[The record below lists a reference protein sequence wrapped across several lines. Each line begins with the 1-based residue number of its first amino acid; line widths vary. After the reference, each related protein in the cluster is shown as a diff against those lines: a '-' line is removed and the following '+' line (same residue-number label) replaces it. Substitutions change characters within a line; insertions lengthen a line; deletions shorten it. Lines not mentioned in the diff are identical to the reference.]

1 VPKEKLAFKEYEME
15 RYRHPKTGMVEVICG
30 PMFSGK
36 TEELIRRLRRA
47 KIARQRVVVFKPR
60 VDNRY
65 DEVQIVS
72 HSAQRIPSIPVEDP
86 LAMEHCLKQLSFPV
100 DVVGIDEAQFFDSTL
115 VSFVED
121 LADRGVRVVVAG
133 LDQDYQGQPF
143 GPMPNLL
150 AISDVVTKQYAIC
163 VVCTAPASRTQRIFA
178 NGNVPG
184 NEQVLVGALEAYEA
198 RCRGCHV
205 PEVDK
210 PASQYLEADA
220 FTPAALKVAKE
231 QETEC

>member
-1 VPKEKLAFKEYEME
+1 ME

-72 HSAQRIPSIPVEDP
+72 HSAQRIPSVPVEDP
-86 LAMEHCLKQLSFPV
+86 LAMEHCLQQLSYPV
-100 DVVGIDEAQFFDSTL
+100 DVVGIDEAQFFDSSL
-115 VSFVED
+115 VTFVDD

-143 GPMPNLL
+143 GPMPNML
-150 AISDVVTKQYAIC
+150 AIADVVTKQYAVC
-163 VVCTAPASRTQRIFA
+163 VVCTSPASRTQRITA
-178 NGNVPG
+178 PG
-184 NEQVLVGALEAYEA
+184 VAPSNEQVMVGALEAYEA
-198 RCRGCHV
+198 RCRTCHI
-205 PEVDK
+205 PEIDK
-210 PASQYLEADA
+210 PAAQHL
-220 FTPAALKVAKE
+220 
-231 QETEC
+231 ETEALEC